1 MSGSTAKSTIVETHV
16 ETVTSVTVEEKV
28 ATLEVTE
35 SSTPSSPASPSKA
48 STKASGAIEPH
59 HHSLHRDLP
68 IFSNPLL
75 ANATRANSVPIK
87 PKVGRIKA
95 GGKTVAVLR
104 ISAPKVDG
112 EVVVM
117 RRLDS
122 DLVNATSMFNA
133 AYPAISEKMD
143 AKESSFIT
151 RKYQGVVEKFG
162 ALSGVWITVPQA
174 MELAKEYE
182 IDQFMRPLL
191 DQSSIKSAA
200 VKEAAIDGDELSE
213 RSFVSEVTIVHKS
226 SHKECE
232 VMQQATEGVE
242 EATEEL
248 HDLTVADVVKMKRRI
263 EELEDQASRDK
274 KKFRSLVT
282 VAVGLAAASVI
293 PQKGMDTVIEA
304 ANYNPQT
311 VMSSV
316 QGHPGTFVVC
326 TYFVAW
332 AIYAR
337 NHNVFDLPVQN
348 LTHVLYA
355 FANLDAEG
363 RVVLGDPWADTDK
376 HYEDDSWND
385 TGKNLYGNF
394 KRLGLLKK
402 ANRHLKV
409 SLSIGGWTWSTN
421 FAGVASSPEKRST
434 FVKTSINL
442 MNNLGLDGLD
452 IDWEYPK
459 TPEDAVNYVS
469 LLRELRQGLDQ
480 YAAEKGD
487 PNPYL
492 LTGAMPC
499 GETQYSL
506 LRLNEMNQYMDAFYL
521 MAYDLAGSWSDVAGH
536 QSNLHGGKISVSKAV
551 QHYKEQG
558 IPSHKL
564 IVGMPIYGRAFQNTN
579 GIGHSFEGIG
589 PGTWEQGVYD
599 FKHLPMAGAVE
610 YYDAESVSSYSYDPV
625 KRELITYDT
634 PLVIDRKAEYIAHN
648 GLGGAMF
655 WESSSDHKGEDDRSL
670 IGSVTKGLRRH
681 APLDSTLNHLSYPSS
696 EYDNV
701 RAGFE

>member
-1 MSGSTAKSTIVETHV
+1 M
-16 ETVTSVTVEEKV
+16 
-28 ATLEVTE
+28 
-35 SSTPSSPASPSKA
+35 
-48 STKASGAIEPH
+48 
-59 HHSLHRDLP
+59 
-68 IFSNPLL
+68 N
-75 ANATRANSVPIK
+75 
-87 PKVGRIKA
+87 
-95 GGKTVAVLR
+95 
-104 ISAPKVDG
+104 
-112 EVVVM
+112 
-117 RRLDS
+117 
-122 DLVNATSMFNA
+122 
-133 AYPAISEKMD
+133 
-143 AKESSFIT
+143 
-151 RKYQGVVEKFG
+151 
-162 ALSGVWITVPQA
+162 
-174 MELAKEYE
+174 
-182 IDQFMRPLL
+182 
-191 DQSSIKSAA
+191 
-200 VKEAAIDGDELSE
+200 
-213 RSFVSEVTIVHKS
+213 
-226 SHKECE
+226 
-232 VMQQATEGVE
+232 
-242 EATEEL
+242 
-248 HDLTVADVVKMKRRI
+248 
-263 EELEDQASRDK
+263 
-274 KKFRSLVT
+274 
-282 VAVGLAAASVI
+282 
-293 PQKGMDTVIEA
+293 TVIEA
-304 ANYNPQT
+304 ANYNPQS

-363 RVVLGDPWADTDK
+363 RVFLGDPWADTDK

-421 FAGVASSPEKRST
+421 FAGVASCPKKRSN
-434 FVKTSINL
+434 FVTTSIDL

-469 LLRELRQGLDQ
+469 LLRELRQGLDR

-506 LRLNEMNQYMDAFYL
+506 LRLSEMNQYMDAFYL

-551 QHYKEQG
+551 QHYRQQG

-564 IVGMPIYGRAFQNTN
+564 IIGMPIYGRAFQNTN
-579 GIGHSFEGIG
+579 GIGHPFEGIG

-599 FKHLPMAGAVE
+599 YKHLPMTGAVE
-610 YYDAESVSSYSYDPV
+610 YYDAETVSSYSYDPV

-655 WESSSDHKGEDDRSL
+655 WESSSDHNGEHDRSL

-696 EYDNV
+696 IYDNV